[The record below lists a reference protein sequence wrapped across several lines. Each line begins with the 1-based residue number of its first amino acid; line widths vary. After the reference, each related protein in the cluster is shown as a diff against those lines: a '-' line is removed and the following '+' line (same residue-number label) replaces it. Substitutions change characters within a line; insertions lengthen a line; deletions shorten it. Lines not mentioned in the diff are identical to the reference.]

1 MMPGRAI
8 RPDFDPRRLNVI
20 LDETGRIMNMR
31 CG

>member
-1 MMPGRAI
+1 MPGRAI
-8 RPDFDPRRLNVI
+8 RRDFNPRRLDVI